1 MIKKLIA
8 LLIVLGIF
16 LGGSFIAYDY
26 FYGGETYYTKIT
38 TNGEKEV
45 DSADNDMDVSI
56 YVYDQ
61 NAYNA
66 QGEEKAV
73 TLREARERPLKMN
86 AYLKL
91 KVNSRKGVISWEEVT
106 ASQVPDKAL
115 DQLDQ

>member
-1 MIKKLIA
+1 MKKLIGVFV
-8 LLIVLGIF
+8 VLGIF

-45 DSADNDMDVSI
+45 DSADDGMDISV

-61 NAYNA
+61 SAYNA
-66 QGEEKAV
+66 QGEEKAI
-73 TLREARERPLKMN
+73 TLREARERPLKMD

-91 KVNSRKGVISWEEVT
+91 LVNPRKGVISWEEVK
-106 ASQVPDKAL
+106 APDVPEKAL

>member
-1 MIKKLIA
+1 MIA

-45 DSADNDMDVSI
+45 DSADNDMDVLFM
-56 YVYDQ
+56 YTTKMLTT
-61 NAYNA
+61 A

-73 TLREARERPLKMN
+73 TLREARERPLKWM
-86 AYLKL
+86 L
-91 KVNSRKGVISWEEVT
+91 I
-106 ASQVPDKAL
+106 
-115 DQLDQ
+115 

>member
-16 LGGSFIAYDY
+16 LGGSFIAYGY

-38 TNGEKEV
+38 TNGEKKVE
-45 DSADNDMDVSI
+45 SADDGMNISI

-61 NAYNA
+61 NAYNT
-66 QGEEKAV
+66 QGEEKAI
-73 TLREARERPLKMN
+73 TLREARDRPLKMD

-91 KVNSRKGVISWEEVT
+91 LVNPRKGVISWEEVK
-106 ASQVPDKAL
+106 APDVPKKAL
-115 DQLDQ
+115 EQLDQ

>member
-1 MIKKLIA
+1 MI
-8 LLIVLGIF
+8 IF
-16 LGGSFIAYDY
+16 M
-26 FYGGETYYTKIT
+26 GGETYYTKIT

-45 DSADNDMDVSI
+45 DSADDGMDISV

-66 QGEEKAV
+66 QGEEKAI
-73 TLREARERPLKMN
+73 TLREARERPLKMD

-91 KVNSRKGVISWEEVT
+91 LVNPRKGVISWEEVK
-106 ASQVPDKAL
+106 APDVPEKAL

>member
-26 FYGGETYYTKIT
+26 FYGGATYYTKIT

-73 TLREARERPLKMN
+73 TLREARERPLKMD